1 MTPTGLNP
9 QKQRYG
15 IQNQNYT
22 LYLSGMYNMF
32 DFSLKTK
39 VKFGCGVR
47 KFILDI
53 LKAENWDHVCIVYD
67 HNLIQNQ
74 DVVTIINSIE
84 SAATR
89 LIKAECTISEPT
101 YDSLDYMRQRINDPA
116 LQVIIGIGGG
126 SALDMA
132 KAMAVLVHNR
142 KPAIDYR
149 GFDKMTE
156 PVLPIIAVPTTAGTG
171 SEVTPNASFIDSK
184 AKKKL
189 GINGEALRPAYAFL
203 DPELTLSCPKA
214 PSISAGVDSLVHAVE
229 AFAAKKANRMARLLA
244 TEGFRR
250 VFEFL
255 PLLVDDL
262 DNIHLRKEVMY
273 GAFLSGI
280 ALMHSGTGPA
290 AAISYPMS
298 VHYHVP
304 HGLGGGIFL
313 PYVIAHNIKAGYT
326 DYAKLYNQDNL
337 AMNNALESFVNKLNE
352 CWKKLEIPDNLA
364 ACRVKHEDI
373 PFIMNEAMQ
382 LKGALDQ
389 NPVPFYED
397 EITQTLDLLIG
408 VNHT

>member
-1 MTPTGLNP
+1 
-9 QKQRYG
+9 
-15 IQNQNYT
+15 
-22 LYLSGMYNMF
+22 MF

-47 KFILDI
+47 RYILDI
-53 LKAENWDHVCIVYD
+53 LKAEKWDHVGLVYD

-74 DVVTIINSIE
+74 DIDALIHSLDK
-84 SAATR
+84 AAR

-101 YDSLDYMRQRINDPA
+101 YDSLDNVRRQFNDPD

-142 KPAIDYR
+142 GPAIAYR

-171 SEVTPNASFIDSK
+171 SEVTPNASFIDSQ

-189 GINGEALRPAYAFL
+189 GINGEAVRPTYAFL
-203 DPELTLSCPKA
+203 DPELTLSCPKG
-214 PSISAGVDSLVHAVE
+214 PTISAAVDSLVHAVE
-229 AFAAKKANRMARLLA
+229 AFAAKKTNRMARFFA
-244 TEGFRR
+244 MEGFRR
-250 VFEFL
+250 VFDAL

-262 DNIHLRKEVMY
+262 NNVHLREEVMY

-290 AAISYPMS
+290 AAMSYPMS
-298 VHYHVP
+298 VYYHVP

-313 PYVIAHNIKAGYT
+313 PYVIDHNIRAGYT
-326 DYAKLYNQDNL
+326 GYADLYNP
-337 AMNNALESFVNKLNE
+337 NKLETNRAQELLLTELRE
-352 CWKKLEIPDNLA
+352 CWEKFQIPQNLDKLG
-364 ACRVKHEDI
+364 VKQADI
-373 PFIMNEAMQ
+373 GFITDETMQ

-389 NPVPFYED
+389 NPTPFYEK
-397 EITQTLDLLIG
+397 EIANVLNMLTEVKNG
-408 VNHT
+408 